1 MVVGAAHKRRDVAG
15 QGTDRGQ
22 LAGRQPGRAGP
33 LVPLVLLAQVRPL
46 GQRGFPLALELAG
59 HQPVLRLGQLI
70 LAPRPV
76 AGEVRAFQPLPPDPV
91 HLGPAGLGL
100 PGGGDRQLQRGRGQR
115 RQHLGDD
122 MVIEEPGGHL
132 LAARLAVGVM
142 AALAAVPAGQPL
154 PAGLVAHL
162 QAVTA
167 DPAGHQPAQQ
177 RGALP
182 RRAQALGA
190 GPVGGQPRQ
199 VPLVLLHADIGRQ
212 RALDADQPFPGVQR
226 AHPAG
231 VLAAGQ
237 PPGPVRAAAPVGV
250 DAGIGRVAQ
259 HVHQALLV
267 RRPPDDLAL
276 ARPGPLPH
284 PDLHLVPDQ
293 EPQHRVHRAQLLEQ
307 AEHQPDDRLDLLIRI
322 QGHLAGGPAG
332 IPGRQRDRQLPAA
345 GLGQPARRHPLPDQM
360 QLDLTHRALQAQQET
375 VVIPVRIVD
384 PVRVGQ

>member
-1 MVVGAAHKRRDVAG
+1 MRWSWSRPGRRPSRRISCWISPGWKRSCRRGVRKPSAASCPAIAALPRPCPASALIRSGQRRVVRQLVDPGHRAPQVGVGLVAAGPGHGGVHALGGALGGDLDGLDDGAQQPLAVGHRGGRRGPQRRDVAG

-33 LVPLVLLAQVRPL
+33 LIPLVLLAQVRPL
-46 GQRGFPLALELAG
+46 GQRGFPLALELTG
-59 HQPVLRLGQLI
+59 HQTVLRLGQLV

-91 HLGPAGLGL
+91 HLGPAGLDL

-122 MVIEEPGGHL
+122 MVIEEPRGHL
-132 LAARLAVGVM
+132 LAARLPVGVM
-142 AALAAVPAGQPL
+142 TALAAVPPGQPL

-177 RGALP
+177 RGALT

-199 VPLVLLHADIGRQ
+199 VPLVLLHADVGRQ
-212 RALDADQPFPGVQR
+212 RALDADQPFPGLQR

-231 VLAAGQ
+231 MLAAGQ
-237 PPGPVRAAAPVGV
+237 PPGPVGAAAPVGV
-250 DAGIGRVAQ
+250 D
-259 HVHQALLV
+259 
-267 RRPPDDLAL
+267 
-276 ARPGPLPH
+276 
-284 PDLHLVPDQ
+284 
-293 EPQHRVHRAQLLEQ
+293 
-307 AEHQPDDRLDLLIRI
+307 
-322 QGHLAGGPAG
+322 PA
-332 IPGRQRDRQLPAA
+332 
-345 GLGQPARRHPLPDQM
+345 
-360 QLDLTHRALQAQQET
+360 
-375 VVIPVRIVD
+375 
-384 PVRVGQ
+384 